1 MTELAH
7 RIRPAA
13 GEPRG
18 ALVLL
23 HGRGADENDL
33 HPLLDLIDPKR
44 RLVGLTP
51 GGPLALPPGGRHW
64 YAVPRVGYPDH
75 DTFHASYELLQR
87 EIPELTGVPW
97 ERTILGGFSQGTV
110 MAYAL
115 GLGAG
120 RPTPAGGPAR
130 AGRRGARPRARGRSR
145 RRRRR

>member
-33 HPLLDLIDPKR
+33 YPLLDLIDPKR

-51 GGPLALPPGGRHW
+51 GGPLSLPPGGRHW
-64 YAVPRVGYPDH
+64 YLVPRVGYPDH
-75 DTFHASYELLQR
+75 DTFHASY
-87 EIPELTGVPW
+87 
-97 ERTILGGFSQGTV
+97 
-110 MAYAL
+110 
-115 GLGAG
+115 
-120 RPTPAGGPAR
+120 
-130 AGRRGARPRARGRSR
+130 
-145 RRRRR
+145 

>member
-51 GGPLALPPGGRHW
+51 GGPLSLPP
-64 YAVPRVGYPDH
+64 
-75 DTFHASYELLQR
+75 
-87 EIPELTGVPW
+87 
-97 ERTILGGFSQGTV
+97 
-110 MAYAL
+110 
-115 GLGAG
+115 
-120 RPTPAGGPAR
+120 
-130 AGRRGARPRARGRSR
+130 
-145 RRRRR
+145 